1 MVEHKEIKVGLIGFG
16 IVGAGV
22 AKLFYEHGN
31 RLDRRLGT
39 PLRLTRIADLDL
51 TTDRGVKVPDGV
63 LTDSAQDILDDPGID
78 IVIELIGGLEPALTF
93 TTQALKAGKQVV
105 TANKA
110 LLAHHGDAIFRL
122 AEEKGGGLFFEGAV
136 GGGIPLIRSIR
147 EGLAASKV
155 HTISAI
161 LNGTSNYILT
171 RMSQEGEPFDKVLAQ
186 AQTEGLAE
194 ADPTL
199 DIEGIDAAHKLAILI
214 SLAFGGPLQF
224 KNLQV
229 EGINKVQAQDVTYA
243 REFGYTIKLLA
254 IAKRN
259 GRTVE
264 ARVHPA
270 MIPQDHVLAAVGG
283 AFNAVHMTAD
293 PVGEVLLYGLGAGGA
308 ATSSA
313 VVGDVIEAARNVLG
327 GQSFRLPVLGEP
339 GRLDRPVTLRPMAEH
354 RTRYYLRMRALDQ
367 PGVLSAIA
375 GALAKHDMSIESVI
389 QKGRSEKS
397 VPLVILTH
405 QCREENLQKA
415 MKELEGLD
423 VLDDP
428 PVFFRIEDEI

>member
-16 IVGAGV
+16 IVGTGV
-22 AKLFYEHGN
+22 AKLFYEQGR
-31 RLDRRLGT
+31 RLDQRLGT
-39 PLRLTRIADLDL
+39 PLRLTKIADLDL
-51 TTDRGVKVPDGV
+51 TADRGVRVPEGV
-63 LTDSAQDILDDPGID
+63 LTGSTQDILDDPEID

-93 TTQALKAGKQVV
+93 ITKALESGKQVV

-110 LLAHHGDAIFRL
+110 LLAHHGDDIFRL
-122 AEEKGGGLFFEGAV
+122 AEKKGGGLYFEAAV

-147 EGLAASKV
+147 EGLAASRV

-171 RMSQEGEPFDKVLAQ
+171 RMSQEGEPFDQVLAQ
-186 AQTEGLAE
+186 AQAQGLAE

-224 KNLQV
+224 NNLQV
-229 EGINKVQAQDVTYA
+229 EGITKVQAQDVTYA

-259 GRTVE
+259 GDTVE

-293 PVGEVLLYGLGAGGA
+293 PVGEVLFYGLGAGSA
-308 ATSSA
+308 PTSSA
-313 VVGDVIEAARNVLG
+313 VVGDVIEAARNVLSG
-327 GQSFRLPVLGEP
+327 NTFRLPVLGEP
-339 GRLDRPVTLRPMAEH
+339 GRLDRAMSLRPMAEH
-354 RTRYYLRMRALDQ
+354 RSRYYLRMRALDQ
-367 PGVLSAIA
+367 PGVLSTIA
-375 GALAKHDMSIESVI
+375 GVLAEHNMSIESVI

-405 QCREENLQKA
+405 KAREENLQKA
-415 MKELEGLD
+415 IKELEGQDALEN
-423 VLDDP
+423 P

>member
-1 MVEHKEIKVGLIGFG
+1 MVEAKELKVGLIGFG
-16 IVGAGV
+16 IVGTGV
-22 AKLFYEHGN
+22 AKLFFEQGE
-31 RLDRRLGT
+31 RLDQRLGV

-51 TTDRGVKVPDGV
+51 TTDRGVKVPEGV
-63 LTDSAQDILDDPGID
+63 LTGSVQEILDDPGID
-78 IVIELIGGLEPALTF
+78 IVVELIGGLEPALTF
-93 TTQALKAGKQVV
+93 TKKALKSGKQVV

-110 LLAHHGDAIFRL
+110 LLAHHGDEIFRL

-147 EGLAASKV
+147 EGLAASRV

-171 RMSQEGEPFDKVLAQ
+171 RMSQEGAPFDRVLAQ
-186 AQTEGLAE
+186 AQAEGLAE
-194 ADPTL
+194 ADPSL

-224 KNLQV
+224 DKLQV
-229 EGINKVQAQDVTYA
+229 EGITKVQAEDVTYA

-254 IAKRN
+254 LAKRN
-259 GRTVE
+259 GETVE

-283 AFNAVHMTAD
+283 AFNAIHMTAD
-293 PVGEVLLYGLGAGGA
+293 PVGEVLFYGLGAGSEP
-308 ATSSA
+308 TSSA
-313 VVGDVIEAARNVLG
+313 VVGDVIEAARNVLNNG
-327 GQSFRLPVLGEP
+327 DFRLPVLGEP
-339 GRLDRPVTLRPMAEH
+339 GRLDRPMTLRPMAEH
-354 RTRYYLRMRALDQ
+354 RSRYYLRMRALDR

-375 GALAKHDMSIESVI
+375 GVLSEHDMSIESVI
-389 QKGRSEKS
+389 QKGRSEQS
-397 VPLVILTH
+397 VPLVMLTH
-405 QCREENLQKA
+405 QAREADLQNA
-415 MKELEGLD
+415 IKELEGLD
-423 VLDDP
+423 VLENP